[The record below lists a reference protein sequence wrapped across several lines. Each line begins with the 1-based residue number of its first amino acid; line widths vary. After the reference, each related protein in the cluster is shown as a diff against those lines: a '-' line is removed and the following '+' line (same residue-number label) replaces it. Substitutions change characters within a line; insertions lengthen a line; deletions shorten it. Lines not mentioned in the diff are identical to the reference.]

1 LLGTAIRGQTLGFL
15 GTVRSYFHLTKP
27 RIVVLLLVTTVP
39 AMLLAE
45 GGWPSP
51 WLVLATLGGGALA
64 AGGANALNCF
74 FDRDID
80 TVMLRTRG
88 RPIPAGQVE
97 PDRALVFGLALG
109 AAGFLVMEAFVGLL
123 AAVLTLGAYAFYV
136 LVYTLTL
143 KRTTPL
149 NIVIGGAAGAMPP
162 LIGWVA
168 VTGRLE
174 PAALLLFGIVFLWTP
189 VHFWALSLNY
199 RRDYERAGVPMLPV
213 VMGED
218 ETRRQIFFHG
228 VGTVAL
234 SLILPTVS
242 QAGPLY
248 LAAAALLGLVLLGQA
263 GWLWLRPTV
272 RRAILLFHWSNLYLA
287 LLFLAIAVDA
297 LAT

>member
-1 LLGTAIRGQTLGFL
+1 MLGTAIRGQTRGFL

>member
-1 LLGTAIRGQTLGFL
+1 MLGTAIRGQTLGFL

>member
-1 LLGTAIRGQTLGFL
+1 M
-15 GTVRSYFHLTKP
+15 SYFHLTKP

-174 PAALLLFGIVFLWTP
+174 PVALLLFGIVFLWTP